1 MQLETPSELLPKRK
15 GQMCPWQLL
24 PGFKGVVY
32 LIEGIFGIEN
42 HSLYEEF

>member
-1 MQLETPSELLPKRK
+1 MQLETPSELLP

-32 LIEGIFGIEN
+32 LIERIFGIEN